1 MESRPSDPLRRP
13 SSRPAISRHGP
24 QSQRAD
30 AVHPQRRPPSV
41 PCPLS
46 AVPLVPAGRIPM
58 NHSVTLSTTGLTAA
72 DVLAVA
78 RRGARVELDPAA
90 RERVAEVRAHVDEL
104 ASGATPVYGVST
116 GFGALADTAIPTHM
130 RQALQRSLIRSHA
143 AGAGPEVET
152 EVVRALR
159 SEEHTAELQSRGHH
173 VS

>member
-1 MESRPSDPLRRP
+1 
-13 SSRPAISRHGP
+13 
-24 QSQRAD
+24 
-30 AVHPQRRPPSV
+30 
-41 PCPLS
+41 
-46 AVPLVPAGRIPM
+46 M

-78 RRGARVELDPAA
+78 RRGVRVELDPEA

-143 AGAGPEVET
+143 AGTGPEVET
-152 EVVRALR
+152 EVVR
-159 SEEHTAELQSRGHH
+159 SEEHTSEL
-173 VS
+173 